1 MVLETTQQKVERMFS
16 LDTRQRIDKAGLTVV
31 DKADFQ
37 VVMDGY
43 NSLADA
49 NRDLRVEFAKL
60 RKQLN
65 GRDKS

>member
-1 MVLETTQQKVERMFS
+1 MLETTQQKVERMFS
-16 LDTRQRIDKAGLTVV
+16 LETRQRIDKAGLTVV

-37 VVMDGY
+37 LVMDGY
-43 NSLADA
+43 NSLADV
-49 NRDLRVEFAKL
+49 NRDLRVELAKL